1 MDLARIDAGAADDA
15 VIRGAKRS
23 TRLAKVSVVRQVEE
37 LTAKIDLVPTFIP
50 RESLV
55 NGSVEADN
63 AGPDEG
69 VATARAE
76 AEVSDGGGILAEAI
90 DKGAGV
96 EVLCNGLRTT
106 VATDT
111 GEGIGGAPAAST
123 VLDVARSEVNRER
136 EPTLEGENAAD
147 LPTAEQRIA
156 DRILDGVTAAAAE
169 GYFIEERIREAMA
182 EIEGGEAAVPPE

>member
-1 MDLARIDAGAADDA
+1 M
-15 VIRGAKRS
+15 
-23 TRLAKVSVVRQVEE
+23 AKVSVVRQVEE
-37 LTAKIDLVPTFIP
+37 LTPKIDLVPTFIP

-76 AEVSDGGGILAEAI
+76 AEVSDGGGVLAEAI

-96 EVLCNGLRTT
+96 EVLPDGLGPA

-111 GEGIGGAPAAST
+111 GQGIGGAP
-123 VLDVARSEVNRER
+123 
-136 EPTLEGENAAD
+136 
-147 LPTAEQRIA
+147 
-156 DRILDGVTAAAAE
+156 DRKSV
-169 GYFIEERIREAMA
+169 
-182 EIEGGEAAVPPE
+182 V